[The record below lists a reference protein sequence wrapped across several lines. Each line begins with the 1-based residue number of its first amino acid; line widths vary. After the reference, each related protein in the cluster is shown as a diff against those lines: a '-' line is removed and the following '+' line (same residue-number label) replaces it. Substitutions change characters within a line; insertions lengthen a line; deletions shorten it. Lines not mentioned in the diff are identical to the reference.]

1 MERRQQEAEREAQ
14 PPPGRDA
21 PTPSPAAAEVAGAV
35 GNAAFAAFAAG
46 DGAGPAG
53 TLHPGLRGTVARS
66 DAQRGRTRPEPAG
79 RTIPAR
85 ADGELAEGLARSALQ
100 RRTVPGLARQPHPQA
115 KGGHQAPGKTPAA
128 PTLGDTIWYWR
139 VAERARRPVNV
150 PQPERG
156 GAGTD
161 DQRVYKDDVLTV
173 GVRVAGVDPNG
184 PDAFPVIGASGDAQV
199 EFGADKDTANGH
211 EWTVRMAGMGRTRLS
226 ASFGSKFDQWAQQI
240 TVHGD
245 LIDYKAA
252 LDRTS
257 DLIQADI
264 LDAGAN
270 VNDAATAYKAAFDAQ
285 NKVLKAEAGRRK
297 MFEEMLW
304 QALFAGLGGLTGGA
318 VGAGM
323 GKMLGRELRETLRG
337 GAAIDSLK
345 DTTKSLTRS
354 LVAMG
359 KPATMIDEL
368 KLAPVSV
375 DPFNFLQKW
384 EAQARREGSYMHRQ
398 LAKVKDAA
406 SQAENDKVVFDATED
421 PYNHLAQDR
430 ALKFLKEPMS
440 TDKRAYSKALWEQWL
455 AEYGYEFIDDH
466 FEKDIDG
473 GGTYTE
479 AYVATGVGRD
489 SKLED
494 AIFEA
499 AAEMGMSKQAA
510 KTWYEEARAPALAR
524 AQRQV
529 AERRAGLE
537 PTPHVPGQPDAP
549 TGRPAQP

>member
-1 MERRQQEAEREAQ
+1 MERKQKEADPGAAQEPATRA
-14 PPPGRDA
+14 A
-21 PTPSPAAAEVAGAV
+21 PAPAPVAPELAGAV
-35 GNAAFAAFAAG
+35 GNAAFATFAA
-46 DGAGPAG
+46 DGAPGPAG
-53 TLHPGLRGTVARS
+53 TLHPALRESLARS
-66 DAQRGRTRPEPAG
+66 DDRRERAPGEHADRTMPTGE
-79 RTIPAR
+79 
-85 ADGELAEGLARSALQ
+85 DGELAERLARSAQQ
-100 RRTVPGLARQPHPQA
+100 RRAAPAVARQPHPQG
-115 KGGHQAPGKTPAA
+115 KGKTPAA

-150 PQPERG
+150 PKPERG

-161 DQRVYKDDVLTV
+161 DQRVYKDDVITV

-184 PDAFPVIGASGDAQV
+184 PDAFPVIAASGDAKV

-211 EWTVRMAGMGRTRLS
+211 EWTVRMTGMGRAHLS
-226 ASFGSKFDQWAQQI
+226 ASFGKKFDPWEQQM

-297 MFEEMLW
+297 MVEEMLW

-318 VGAGM
+318 AAVGVGRM
-323 GKMLGRELRETLRG
+323 IGKELKDTLVG
-337 GAAIDSLK
+337 GAAIDSIK

-354 LVAMG
+354 AVAMG
-359 KPATMIDEL
+359 KPATIVDEF
-368 KLAPVSV
+368 KLSPVSV

-384 EAQARREGSYMHRQ
+384 EAQARREGSHMHRQ

-406 SQAENDKVVFDATED
+406 SQAENDKVVFDTTED
-421 PYNHLAQDR
+421 PYNFLANDR

-440 TDKRAYSKALWEQWL
+440 TDKRSYSKALWEQWL
-455 AEYGYEFIDDH
+455 GEYGYEFIDDH

-479 AYVATGVGRD
+479 AYVSTGVSRD
-489 SKLED
+489 SKFED

-510 KTWYEEARAPALAR
+510 KTWYEEARAPAYAR

-529 AERRAGLE
+529 AERRAGKE

-549 TGRPAQP
+549 TGRP